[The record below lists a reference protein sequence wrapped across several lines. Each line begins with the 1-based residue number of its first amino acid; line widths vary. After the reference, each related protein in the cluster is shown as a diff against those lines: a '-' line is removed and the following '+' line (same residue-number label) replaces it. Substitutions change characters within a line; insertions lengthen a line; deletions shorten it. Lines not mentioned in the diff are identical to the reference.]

1 MASLPTGTVTFLFTD
16 VERSTR
22 LLARLG
28 DRYADLLAWYRG
40 ALREAAQ
47 GHGGQEVD
55 AQGDGLFLVFP
66 SARDAVIAAV
76 AAQRAI
82 ITHQWP
88 DGTVVRVRMGLHT
101 GEARVAGTGYVSMD
115 VHRAARIGAAGHG
128 GQVLL
133 SEATCALVKN
143 DLPEGVGLRDLGK
156 YRLKDLTH
164 P

>member
-101 GEARVAGTGYVSMD
+101 GEARVADTG
-115 VHRAARIGAAGHG
+115 
-128 GQVLL
+128 
-133 SEATCALVKN
+133 
-143 DLPEGVGLRDLGK
+143 
-156 YRLKDLTH
+156 
-164 P
+164 